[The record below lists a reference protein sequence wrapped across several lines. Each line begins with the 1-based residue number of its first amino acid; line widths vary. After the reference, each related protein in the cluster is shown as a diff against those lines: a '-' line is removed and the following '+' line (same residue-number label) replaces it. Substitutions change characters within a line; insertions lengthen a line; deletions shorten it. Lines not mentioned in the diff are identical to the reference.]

1 MIELERGDGSGVKVM
16 EQSDREKVN
25 KDMENNYR
33 VVLWEG
39 STYSLMAGMT
49 APFLGVM
56 ALQMGASAFQLSMVT
71 ALPNLI
77 NVMFMV
83 PLASF
88 LERRNQKLG
97 YCVGGILGNRV
108 GYLFLGLTAFLGLS
122 PYWFLLILA
131 LMTIPGVLAGLSYT
145 DIVAVSFPARERGKV
160 FGAKNALVGLLTFVA
175 TMIAGRLLDNI
186 AYPYNYLI
194 VFSLASTFGLINA
207 YTMSRFREPIHQ
219 EQVIEKSD
227 QEPYLTRLRK
237 IFANPELGPQFKRFL
252 ASVVLVHMGFNI
264 PAALWTIFYVEE
276 MHMTQSQIG
285 NLSAINNAIIV
296 FFSFYWGKKIQR
308 SGDKSV
314 FTISLIGISLVAA
327 WAALS
332 KSVLSLYLLQ
342 MLGGFSMAAYNIT
355 YFNIL
360 LSSSEKKY
368 RPTAVATFHVL
379 LGLTGVICPS
389 IGVWLFNFLTA
400 RQVFWLSAFI
410 RLTAAI
416 VAFKSISLSE
426 VLSVF
431 KKPKIFNDTDLSN

>member
-1 MIELERGDGSGVKVM
+1 M
-16 EQSDREKVN
+16 EQSASEKVK
-25 KDMENNYR
+25 KDMVNNYK

-88 LERRNQKLG
+88 LERRNQKLN

-108 GYLFLGLTAFLGLS
+108 GYFFLGLTAFLGLS
-122 PYWFLLILA
+122 PYWFLFILA

-186 AYPYNYLI
+186 VYPYNYLI
-194 VFSLASTFGLINA
+194 VFSLASIFGLINM
-207 YTMSRFREPIHQ
+207 YTMSRFREPIQ

-227 QEPYLTRLRK
+227 QEPYLTRLKK

-252 ASVVLVHMGFNI
+252 TSVVLVHMGFNI

-314 FTISLIGISLVAA
+314 FTISLIGISLVTA

-342 MLGGFSMAAYNIT
+342 TLGGFSMAAYNIT

-360 LSSSEKKY
+360 LGSSEKKY

-389 IGVWLFNFLTA
+389 IGVWLFKFLTA
-400 RQVFWLSAFI
+400 RQVFWLSSFI
-410 RLTAAI
+410 RLAAAI

-431 KKPKIFNDTDLSN
+431 HKPKIFNDTDLSN